1 MKNLVL
7 GFLVLTLALWVVA
20 GAQAYENCP
29 PARVRFTKETAV
41 KGPTACDSTG
51 AASYAIRQEPGGYPD

>member
-20 GAQAYENCP
+20 GAQAFPQQSGTQQSQTHQNQ
-29 PARVRFTKETAV
+29 ANTKGA
-41 KGPTACDSTG
+41 KNMSGSGRLAQTG
-51 AASYAIRQEPGGYPD
+51 RIS